1 MMKYV
6 YTDGTQPIST
16 LKEAMTNSMPSPNGL
31 WLPDKLPK
39 LLLNDSKKSFH
50 DIIYMVLRALLSNE
64 ISDSVL
70 RTIIKE
76 SFNFSIPLVHLHDNI
91 HILELFHGP
100 TMTFKDVG
108 ARFMARIIRHLIPD
122 KTINVVA
129 ATSGDTGGA
138 VADAFSLLPNV
149 NVNIFY
155 PSGLISSIQ
164 EKQITS
170 YGKNVK
176 AYSVDGNFDDCQ
188 SIVKQLL
195 RDKIILSESF
205 IFPAN
210 SINIIRLIPQVSYYF
225 WAYAQLNTNKP
236 VNFCVP
242 SGNLGNIT
250 AGVIAYL
257 MGLPVHKFIVATN
270 INKTF
275 GTYLTTGII
284 PDVKAI
290 PSLSCAMDISIPNNL
305 IRLKYLFKDRIHMQ
319 SKIKSYS
326 ITDEETLHTISNVH
340 KIHNYILDPHTSV
353 GYTAIDKYNSKNT
366 HNLTELTIPT
376 ILLST
381 AHPAKFP
388 EVLKKAQL
396 YPDIPNQLRRFLTMT
411 SHKIN
416 IDKSYSV
423 WRNMIGKNITLIGMP
438 GAGKTTIG
446 KELSF
451 KMNKL
456 FIDTDCVIEK
466 KFDKKLH
473 EIIKQKGNDIFLNI
487 EEQTILNLQCS
498 NTIIST
504 GGSVIYSEKAMQYL
518 QKISTIIYLD
528 VPLSTLYKRLNNLTE
543 RGVILKENQT
553 LEDLFNERNI
563 LYKKYSHIILKN
575 TILPNIINTY
585 IKYKH

>member
-1 MMKYV
+1 MKYI
-6 YTDGTQPIST
+6 YTDDTQPTST

-31 WLPDKLPK
+31 WLPEKFPK

-50 DIIYMVLRALLSNE
+50 DIIFMVLRALLSDE

-108 ARFMARIIRHLIPD
+108 ARFMARIIRHLIPN

-149 NVNIFY
+149 NINIFY
-155 PSGLISSIQ
+155 PSGLISSVQ

-225 WAYAQLNTNKP
+225 WAYAQLNMNGP

-275 GTYLTTGII
+275 GTYLNSGII

-305 IRLKYLFKDRIHMQ
+305 IRLKYMFKDHIHMQ
-319 SKIKSYS
+319 SKINSYS
-326 ITDEETLHTISNVH
+326 ITDDETLHTISTVH
-340 KIHNYILDPHTSV
+340 KKYNYILDPHTSV
-353 GYTAIDKYNSKNT
+353 GYTSIDKYNSQHIQNV
-366 HNLTELTIPT
+366 NYLTPT

-388 EVLKKAQL
+388 EVLKKAHL
-396 YPDIPNQLRRFLTMT
+396 YPTIPNQLRRFLTTT

-416 IDKSYSV
+416 INKSYSL
-423 WRNMIGKNITLIGMP
+423 WRNIIGKNITLIGMP

-446 KELSF
+446 KQLSSN
-451 KMNKL
+451 MNKI
-456 FIDTDCVIEK
+456 FIDTDDMIEHQY
-466 KFDKKLH
+466 DKKLH
-473 EIIKQKGNDIFLNI
+473 EIIKQKGNNAFLNI
-487 EEQTILNLQCS
+487 EEDTILNLQCS

-504 GGSVIYSEKAMQYL
+504 GGSVIYSEKAMDYL

-528 VPLSTLYKRLNNLTE
+528 VPLSTLCNRLNNLTE
-543 RGVILKENQT
+543 RGVILKHNQT
-553 LEDLFNERNI
+553 FEDLFNERII
-563 LYKKYSHIILKN
+563 LYKQYSHIIITDTSLS
-575 TILPNIINTY
+575 NIINTY

>member
-1 MMKYV
+1 MKYV

-31 WLPDKLPK
+31 WLPEKFPK
-39 LLLNDSKKSFH
+39 LLLNDSKKSYH
-50 DIIYMVLRALLSNE
+50 DIIFMVLRALLSDE

-149 NVNIFY
+149 NINIFY

-225 WAYAQLNTNKP
+225 WAYAQLNINKP
-236 VNFCVP
+236 VNFCIP

-257 MGLPVHKFIVATN
+257 MGLPVNKFIVATN

-284 PDVKAI
+284 PEVKAI

-305 IRLKYLFKDRIHMQ
+305 IRLKYLFKDHIHMQ
-319 SKIKSYS
+319 SKINSYS
-326 ITDEETLHTISNVH
+326 ITDEETLHTISTVH

-353 GYTAIDKYNSKNT
+353 GYTAIDKYNLKHAN
-366 HNLTELTIPT
+366 NKTIPT

-396 YPDIPNQLRRFLTMT
+396 YPDIPMKSRR
-411 SHKIN
+411 IN
-416 IDKSYSV
+416 ISKSYSV

-446 KELSF
+446 KELSS

-456 FIDTDCVIEK
+456 FIDTDEVIEK

-473 EIIKQKGNDIFLNI
+473 EIIKQEGNNEFLNI
-487 EEQTILNLQCS
+487 EEDTILNLQCS

-504 GGSVIYSEKAMQYL
+504 GGSAVYSEKAME
-518 QKISTIIYLD
+518 YLD
-528 VPLSTLYKRLNNLTE
+528 VSLSTLCNRLHNLTE
-543 RGVILKENQT
+543 RGVILKQNQT
-553 LEDLFNERNI
+553 LKDLFDERNI

-575 TILPNIINTY
+575 NILKNNILNNIINTY
-585 IKYKH
+585 INYKH